1 MRTIKKTI
9 AVLAAA
15 ALLAGCSVMPA
26 VSSGSVEEIAA
37 PAAQTLNACADPA
50 LAPALQAY
58 CAAQD
63 VELKNGDR
71 TAALLLTD
79 YKPDDVDALPMRSD
93 TLLQAA
99 ADRAG
104 LADADSLPMGS
115 CLYGYWANKAALTA
129 LLGENAVTALQNA
142 SWAEWSDFVETLSAW
157 LAAPKAVKVTLSGT
171 DYTLP
176 AQCPADVR
184 AAAVFAP
191 PTDVAAGYTAA
202 LLAADG
208 KYTADAL
215 TGPVNGVY
223 SAVTLEAD
231 HMAADGENAV
241 FCRGKLTD
249 LLAAYGSDACEGLAL
264 IPFKCELEESDLSTE
279 EYNLTGLLN
288 YPVLARTGWITL
300 NADADEAAQKAAKS
314 AALWLY
320 TGSSGEA
327 ALTETLGLITP
338 WNTASDKTEMG
349 ALQVKQVGTGILPAT
364 AVNEGTAAALAENEA
379 ALRGTKHTAAQ
390 RKAFT
395 ARVVEIF
402 AAYGEAQPQ

>member
-1 MRTIKKTI
+1 M
-9 AVLAAA
+9 
-15 ALLAGCSVMPA
+15 
-26 VSSGSVEEIAA
+26 
-37 PAAQTLNACADPA
+37 
-50 LAPALQAY
+50 
-58 CAAQD
+58 
-63 VELKNGDR
+63 
-71 TAALLLTD
+71 
-79 YKPDDVDALPMRSD
+79 
-93 TLLQAA
+93 
-99 ADRAG
+99 
-104 LADADSLPMGS
+104 
-115 CLYGYWANKAALTA
+115 
-129 LLGENAVTALQNA
+129 
-142 SWAEWSDFVETLSAW
+142 
-157 LAAPKAVKVTLSGT
+157 
-171 DYTLP
+171 
-176 AQCPADVR
+176 
-184 AAAVFAP
+184 
-191 PTDVAAGYTAA
+191 AAGYTAA

-264 IPFKCELEESDLSTE
+264 IPFKCELEESDLTTE

>member
-1 MRTIKKTI
+1 MQTIKKII

-15 ALLAGCSVMPA
+15 SLLAGCTA
-26 VSSGSVEEIAA
+26 AQTVSSGSVQEIDP
-37 PAAQTLNACADPA
+37 PAAQTLTAYADPA
-50 LAPALQAY
+50 LLPALQAY
-58 CAAQD
+58 SAAQD
-63 VELKNGDR
+63 VALQTGDR

-79 YKPDDVDALPMRSD
+79 YKPDGVQALPMQSD

-104 LADADSLPMGS
+104 AADADSLPMGS

-157 LAAPKAVKVTLSGT
+157 LAEPKALRVTLSGS

-176 AQCPADVR
+176 AQRPADV
-184 AAAVFAP
+184 AATAVFAP
-191 PTDVAAGYTAA
+191 PSDVAAGYTAA

-208 KYTADAL
+208 NYTADAL
-215 TGPVNGVY
+215 TAPVNGVY

-241 FCRGKLTD
+241 FRRGKLTD

-264 IPFKCELEESDLSTE
+264 IPFKCELEESDLTTK

-300 NADADEAAQKAAKS
+300 NADADAAAQKAAKS
-314 AALWLY
+314 AVLWLY
-320 TGSSGEA
+320 TGGSGES

-338 WNTASDKTEMG
+338 WNTASDTTALG
-349 ALQVKQVGTGILPAT
+349 ALQVAQVGTGILPAT
-364 AVNEGTAAALAENEA
+364 AVNEATAAALAENEA
-379 ALRGTKHTAAQ
+379 AVRGTKHTAAQ

-402 AAYGEAQPQ
+402 AAYGEPQPQ